1 MKKKILVLSPHA
13 DDEVL
18 GCGGSISKY
27 SKKGYEINV
36 LILTNA
42 NKGAPDVF
50 SKKDIKNVRKEAKQ
64 ANKIIGTKRL
74 YFEDLPALRLNQIP
88 TYKISKII
96 DSYIKKIQPEI
107 IFLPS
112 GNDIHEDHKII
123 FKAAKV
129 SARINKKTT
138 IKKILSYEVLSETE
152 WNENEKAFNPNY
164 YVNLN
169 KSNINDKVNAFLKYK
184 SQIKKLPHP
193 RSREGI
199 LNLSKVRGS
208 QVYMRYA
215 EAFKV
220 EKIID

>member
-1 MKKKILVLSPHA
+1 MKKRILILSPHA

-50 SKKDIKNVRKEAKQ
+50 SEKDIKIVRKEAKQ

>member
-129 SARINKKTT
+129 SVRINKKTT

-193 RSREGI
+193 RSKEGI

>member
-27 SKKGYEINV
+27 SKKGYDINV

-42 NKGAPDVF
+42 YKGAPDVF
-50 SKKDIKNVRKEAKQ
+50 SKKDIEIVRKEAKN

-152 WNENEKAFNPNY
+152 WNENEKPFNPNY

-193 RSREGI
+193 RSKEGI

>member
-50 SKKDIKNVRKEAKQ
+50 SKKDIKIVRKEAKQ

-129 SARINKKTT
+129 SVRINKKTT

-164 YVNLN
+164 HVNLN

-193 RSREGI
+193 RSKEGI

>member
-27 SKKGYEINV
+27 SKKGYDINV

-42 NKGAPDVF
+42 YKGAPDVF
-50 SKKDIKNVRKEAKQ
+50 SKKDIEIVRKEAKN

-129 SARINKKTT
+129 SARINKKTS

-152 WNENEKAFNPNY
+152 WNENEKSFNPNY

-193 RSREGI
+193 RSKEGI